1 MIARFMD
8 VSAIRTHLL
17 QFPVV
22 GIVGARQVGKTTL
35 ARMIGEEVAGGVTH
49 FDLEHPE
56 DRARLS
62 DSMLGLRDLK
72 GLVILDEVQRAPE
85 LFPVLRVLADRPDHP
100 ARFLLLGSASP
111 ELLRQGAESLAGR
124 VVYHELRGFSLED
137 VGTEKG
143 NTLWLRGGF
152 PRSFLAPTIEES
164 VAWRRAFLR
173 TFLERDL
180 PQLGI
185 TTSAETLRRFWTMLA
200 HRHGQVWNA
209 ADFARSFGIA
219 DTTVRDYLDT
229 LSAAMVVRLMSP
241 WHENLTKRQVKSPK
255 TYIADSGL
263 LHTLLGLQDFEDVES
278 HPVLGSS
285 WEGYIIEQIVRHT
298 GARSEECF
306 FWATHAGA
314 ELDLLIVRGRHR
326 RGFEIKRSSAP
337 RTTRSMHIAMQDLG
351 LDTLDVVHA
360 GDSTFPLTERIRAVS
375 ASRLLEDIAP
385 LK

>member
-185 TTSAETLRRFWTMLA
+185 TTSPETLRRFWTMLA
-200 HRHGQVWNA
+200 HRHGHVWNA

-241 WHENLTKRQVKSPK
+241 LHGNLTKRQVKSPK

>member
-185 TTSAETLRRFWTMLA
+185 TTSPETLRRFWTMLA